1 VRTSTLRRGALVAVV
16 GAIALALTGC
26 AAVGVPTHID
36 ATAVAAKELAAHLKA
51 SPGVVSAS
59 AAYNPADPEGESLR
73 VGVQLKTGSSA
84 ADWTGVLHTARAALT
99 RDPLGQTRRSLTVTQ
114 RGASGPEFV
123 PRQYVNWPT
132 TADIQ
137 KSFTGWYAV
146 EAATGLDLRFALADG
161 SDPVQYQLTSQAQ
174 SALFMSGTAAV
185 QNVPSDTALLGYGF
199 DTTIAPTA
207 GARAVYA
214 LLSQKLP
221 PMEATAEMTTP
232 VGRRFMVAWG
242 PAGTIASGTVATI
255 YAPKSAG
262 PHPAQADVSL
272 AVRLVGAVPE
282 LGLAVSWVGA
292 KHTAWVTFGAC
303 PESTKR
309 TPTPDDQAFASQI
322 AATGYS
328 IPPSGGA
335 GECLP

>member
-1 VRTSTLRRGALVAVV
+1 LI
-16 GAIALALTGC
+16 GAIALALSGC
-26 AAVGVPTHID
+26 AVVGVPTHID

-51 SPGVVSAS
+51 SPGVASAS
-59 AAYNPADPEGESLR
+59 AAYNPADPAGESLR
-73 VGVQLKTGSSA
+73 VRVQLKIGSSA
-84 ADWTGVLHTARAALT
+84 AAWGSVLHTAHAAFAK
-99 RDPLGQTRRSLTVTQ
+99 DPLGQTRRSLTVTQ
-114 RGASGPEFV
+114 RGTTGPDFV
-123 PRQYVNWPT
+123 LQQDANWPT
-132 TADIQ
+132 AADIQ
-137 KSFTGWYAV
+137 ESFTGWHAV
-146 EAATGLDLRFALADG
+146 KAATGLDVRFALADG

-174 SALFMSGTAAV
+174 SARFMTGTAAV
-185 QNVPSDTALLGYGF
+185 QNIPSGAALLGYGF

-207 GARAVYA
+207 GARTVYA
-214 LLSQKLP
+214 FLSQNLP
-221 PMEATAEMTTP
+221 PMEATLVMTAP
-232 VGRRFMVAWG
+232 VDRRFMVAWG

-255 YAPKSAG
+255 YAPKSGG
-262 PHPAQADVSL
+262 PHPARADVSL

-282 LGLAVSWVGA
+282 SGLAVSWVGA

-309 TPTPDDQAFASQI
+309 TATADDKAFASQI